1 MNQLQRNLLQDFFNL
16 ILSHYPNL
24 PKNLLNDFV
33 KSREPTVPSDAPSL
47 TVKEKKPRKSNKKT
61 ETVITPEIAN
71 ATDVPIVEASVNT
84 ETIVPVEK
92 PVKEKKPRKSN
103 KKTEAPIVEQN
114 TEVINENINTNEA
127 PTTTEPI
134 VPVEKPVKE
143 KKPRKN
149 SKKSEANAVIENII
163 EDVLTNDK
171 PVAPIIEPVVPVEK
185 PVKEKKPRK
194 SNKKTETPAVEQNT
208 EVTNENINTT
218 EADTVDMP
226 VTTEPVVPVEKPIKE
241 KKPRKSN
248 KKTETIITPEIVN
261 KTETPTAEVPVE
273 NIVKNELQEE
283 TIIEEVKPQP
293 HVAEEETEIELE
305 VRELTFENITY
316 LLDDKNDVYNQETF
330 EVIGKYDSEKN
341 IIIFN
346 T

>member
-16 ILSHYPNL
+16 ILSQYPNL
-24 PKNLLNDFV
+24 PINLLHDFV

-47 TVKEKKPRKSNKKT
+47 TIKEKKPRKSNKKT

-71 ATDVPIVEASVNT
+71 TTDVPIVEASVTT

-127 PTTTEPI
+127 PATTEPV

-149 SKKSEANAVIENII
+149 AKKSEANAVIENII

-171 PVAPIIEPVVPVEK
+171 PVAPVIEPIAPVEK

-194 SNKKTETPAVEQNT
+194 SNKKTETPAVEQPLELEGN

-248 KKTETIITPEIVN
+248 K